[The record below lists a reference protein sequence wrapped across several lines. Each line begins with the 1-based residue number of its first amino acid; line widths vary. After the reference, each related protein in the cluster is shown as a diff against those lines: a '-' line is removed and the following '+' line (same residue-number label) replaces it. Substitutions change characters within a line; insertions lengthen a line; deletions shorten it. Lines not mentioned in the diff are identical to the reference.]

1 MGPMAGTW
9 ICRRC
14 GGPSDVGVAPDAS
27 GHCERCVESSEFGA
41 ARAAAGL
48 PPPGASGEE
57 FRRGVV
63 ARLRAYYAVA
73 RELVDAKASSD
84 PHHEHLEWI
93 LGTRSNPAQDDAGL
107 EAGVSELVVLWL
119 EDLASDLDGSIGL
132 TRTPNRVGGRHP
144 AAGRR
149 ESAARG
155 LRVATRD
162 FADAFLTDRLQ
173 AVGCP

>member
-1 MGPMAGTW
+1 MGLMAGNW

-27 GHCERCVESSEFGA
+27 GHCERCIESTEFRA

-48 PPPGASGEE
+48 PPPGACGEE

-63 ARLRAYYAVA
+63 ARLRAYYSAA
-73 RELVDAKASSD
+73 RELVDARDAD
-84 PHHEHLEWI
+84 EPHHVHLEWI
-93 LGTRSNPAQDDAGL
+93 LGTRSDPDRDDAGL
-107 EAGVSELVVLWL
+107 DTEISEVVVLWL
-119 EDLASDLDGSIGL
+119 EDLATDLDGSMGVP
-132 TRTPNRVGGRHP
+132 RTLNRAGGSPP
-144 AAGRR
+144 AEGQR

-162 FADAFLTDRLQ
+162 FADAFLTGRTA
-173 AVGCP
+173 AVCP